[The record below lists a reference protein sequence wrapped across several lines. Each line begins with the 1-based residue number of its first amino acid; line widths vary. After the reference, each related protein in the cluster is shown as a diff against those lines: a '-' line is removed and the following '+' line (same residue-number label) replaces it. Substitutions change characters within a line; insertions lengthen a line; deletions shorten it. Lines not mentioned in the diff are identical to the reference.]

1 MGHFCSRRFRKSW
14 VLGTTLDFFGFGPE
28 YIYIRT
34 FLKKHYAWEDK
45 NPMLVREEVSKQKEQ
60 KVRAVIVDGRAA
72 HLMEKRLLS
81 MGIEVIKTLKHPRLY
96 DAVSFHPDMVI
107 CPVGAGKMVVEPT
120 MYNYFSEILS
130 GYGTVVLKGKTELS
144 RNYPLNIAYN
154 IAVTGNKA
162 FLYLRHADKAIVDE
176 LRKNNTILINVKQG
190 YTKCSTAVVDD
201 NSIVTADR
209 GIYPAA
215 LKNGVDAL
223 LISPGH
229 IELEAFD
236 YGFIGGCCGRIGE
249 SLLAFSG
256 NPSLHP
262 DWAVLSEFLEKRGIT
277 AVPLFDGPLMDVGS
291 IIPVVAIN

>member
-1 MGHFCSRRFRKSW
+1 M
-14 VLGTTLDFFGFGPE
+14 LDRVDLP
-28 YIYIRT
+28 
-34 FLKKHYAWEDK
+34 
-45 NPMLVREEVSKQKEQ
+45 KQKEY
-60 KVRAVIVDGRAA
+60 KTRAVIVDGRAA

-81 MGIEVIKTLKHPRLY
+81 MGIEVIKTLKHPQLY

-120 MYNYFSEILS
+120 MYEYFRKTLS
-130 GYGTVVLKGKTELS
+130 SYGTVVLKGETELS

-154 IAVTGNKA
+154 IAVAGNKA
-162 FLYLRHADKAIVDE
+162 FLYSRYADKIIVDE
-176 LRKNNTILINVKQG
+176 LGKNNTVFINVKQG
-190 YTKCSTAVVDD
+190 YTKCSTAVIDD

-209 GIYPAA
+209 GIYTAA
-215 LKNGVDAL
+215 LKNGMDAL

-229 IELEAFD
+229 IKLEGFD
-236 YGFIGGCCGRIGE
+236 YGFIGGCCGRIGR
-249 SLLAFSG
+249 SFLVFAG

-262 DWAVLSEFLEKRGIT
+262 DWPVLLDFLEKRGIT

>member
-1 MGHFCSRRFRKSW
+1 LVKN
-14 VLGTTLDFFGFGPE
+14 
-28 YIYIRT
+28 IYISVLFQKIT
-34 FLKKHYAWEDK
+34 HGEDK
-45 NPMLVREEVSKQKEQ
+45 NRMLVREEVPKQKEQ

-81 MGIEVIKTLKHPRLY
+81 MGIAVIKTLKHPRLY

-120 MYNYFSEILS
+120 MYEYFRKTLS
-130 GYGTVVLKGKTELS
+130 SYGTVVLKGKTELS

-154 IAVTGNKA
+154 IAVAGNRA
-162 FLYLRHADKAIVDE
+162 FLYSRYADKIIVDE
-176 LRKNNTILINVKQG
+176 LKKNNTVFINVKQG

-209 GIYPAA
+209 GIYSAA

-223 LISPGH
+223 LINPGQ
-229 IELEAFD
+229 IKLEGFD
-236 YGFIGGCCGRIGE
+236 YGFIGGCCGRIGG
-249 SLLAFSG
+249 SLLAFAG

-262 DWAVLSEFLEKRGIT
+262 DWAVLSEFLEKRGIK